1 MCLGFL
7 SRHVL
12 EGAQNG
18 FTHQRI
24 LDFNHILQA
33 MNIPSRILRDFRL
46 MLAGNLFVTRC
57 WVQPRNV
64 QLLNLGDRSHRTVI
78 DYCRLKLS
86 TMFFPTVRFY
96 RGTIPKSTCSSPSGT
111 VDGQNPAPRMMIIP
125 LFIGF
130 LYIPW
135 WLLGISEPSTVSQ
148 RCSPQPCLWTAS
160 CGERFFRVETFR
172 KEKIKKTLKRQKSIE

>member
-1 MCLGFL
+1 MAGHTRESL
-7 SRHVL
+7 
-12 EGAQNG
+12 A
-18 FTHQRI
+18 
-24 LDFNHILQA
+24 FNHILQA
-33 MNIPSRILRDFRL
+33 MNIPCRILRDFRL

-86 TMFFPTVRFY
+86 TMFFPTVTFY

-111 VDGQNPAPRMMIIP
+111 VDGQNPAPPRMMIIP

-130 LYIPW
+130 YISHGGCW
-135 WLLGISEPSTVSQ
+135 GINSITKVLSTAAMFLNSI
-148 RCSPQPCLWTAS
+148 LWPHFT
-160 CGERFFRVETFR
+160 
-172 KEKIKKTLKRQKSIE
+172 

>member
-1 MCLGFL
+1 MCLRVHRMASHTRESL
-7 SRHVL
+7 
-12 EGAQNG
+12 
-18 FTHQRI
+18 T
-24 LDFNHILQA
+24 FNHILQA

-130 LYIPW
+130 YISHGGCW
-135 WLLGISEPSTVSQ
+135 GFLNHQQYHKGALHSHVYEQHLVARGFSAWKN
-148 RCSPQPCLWTAS
+148 
-160 CGERFFRVETFR
+160 F
-172 KEKIKKTLKRQKSIE
+172 EKRRSKKTLKRQKSIE

>member
-1 MCLGFL
+1 MAGHTRESL
-7 SRHVL
+7 
-12 EGAQNG
+12 A
-18 FTHQRI
+18 
-24 LDFNHILQA
+24 FNHILQA
-33 MNIPSRILRDFRL
+33 MNIPCRILRDFRL

-111 VDGQNPAPRMMIIP
+111 VDGQNPAPPRMMIIHRV
-125 LFIGF
+125 

-135 WLLGISEPSTVSQ
+135 WLLGHQQYHKGALHSCHVFEQHLVATFHLKREVFPRGKNLKREDQKKRLRDKKPSNNVSQ
-148 RCSPQPCLWTAS
+148 T
-160 CGERFFRVETFR
+160 V
-172 KEKIKKTLKRQKSIE
+172 KHK